1 MPRMRSAIGAVV
13 LAATAGAALVVVMVA
28 SPLPLAETVPT
39 LIVPVMFVLAG
50 FLGPIWRASAFTCTT
65 VAGIGV
71 LHLVALAASALALAD
86 AGPGPAWHL
95 ASQIAFVAGF
105 GLLVPLAA
113 GYPDGPAPSWSLV
126 VLGAG
131 VAVPVL
137 AAFAGP
143 TPVVLDGATMLGPV
157 AEVLPVWIAAASAIV
172 FLLPAASVVVGLVRL
187 VRGDRALR
195 RRLAWPL
202 AALAAMA
209 AVVAVG
215 AAFQSTATGLTTALF
230 LASSPLVP
238 VGLIAGARVGDDAD
252 ADAEARRLRR
262 ELQSI
267 AARLE
272 AASRALPTGQAE
284 IAAPEPRTADAVGPD
299 ARLDRLTDRESAVLA
314 LVAAGRSNPAIAR
327 ELHVSLSAVEK
338 HVNAIFQKLEL
349 QPGPDTHRRVAASVA
364 YLRDRP

>member
-86 AGPGPAWHL
+86 AGPGLAWHL
-95 ASQIAFVAGF
+95 GSQIAFVAGF

-137 AAFAGP
+137 AALAGP
-143 TPVVLDGATMLGPV
+143 TPAVLDGTTMLGPV
-157 AEVLPVWIAAASAIV
+157 ADVLPVWIAAVSAIV

-202 AALAAMA
+202 AAL
-209 AVVAVG
+209 
-215 AAFQSTATGLTTALF
+215 
-230 LASSPLVP
+230 
-238 VGLIAGARVGDDAD
+238 
-252 ADAEARRLRR
+252 
-262 ELQSI
+262 
-267 AARLE
+267 
-272 AASRALPTGQAE
+272 
-284 IAAPEPRTADAVGPD
+284 
-299 ARLDRLTDRESAVLA
+299 
-314 LVAAGRSNPAIAR
+314 
-327 ELHVSLSAVEK
+327 
-338 HVNAIFQKLEL
+338 
-349 QPGPDTHRRVAASVA
+349 
-364 YLRDRP
+364 